1 MPHIDT
7 KKKGVW
13 KNPKSIY
20 DLRFRIKDLK
30 SLFINL
36 KSTMKYIPV
45 IGLEV
50 HVELKTKSKM
60 FCACS
65 ADYFGKE
72 PNTHT
77 CPVCLGLP
85 GALPVPNK
93 KAIEWCVLIGMALN
107 CKILP
112 KSKFDRKNYFYPD
125 LPKGYQISQYDQPF
139 CEKGSLELSSGK
151 RIGITRVH
159 MEEDTAKLTHAVVD
173 GKKVS
178 LVDFNRGGVPLV
190 EIVTEPDFDSAE
202 DVVDYLKKLQQIV
215 RYLGVSNADMEK
227 GDMRLEPNISL
238 RKVGD
243 TSSQSS
249 SLPSETASLRA
260 DAKQSQ
266 AENYIP
272 LTDGNSKHS
281 GIASEKAPRND
292 VGYVSGRDFELPNY
306 KVEVKNINS
315 FRFVAKSIE
324 YEIKRQSEILDRGE
338 TPKQETRGFNEA
350 GNNTVSQ
357 RSKEEAQDYRYFP
370 DPDIPPI
377 VWDSEELEIL
387 KKVLPELPDT
397 KVARYIKDYEIS
409 PQVANTLAADQTVA
423 ELFDGAAKLAI
434 EESIPVKDIANYI
447 ANQKPDPLKV
457 SPDEIVDAVKEKKSG
472 KIEDE
477 AQLSKIAEEVIKEN
491 EVSVKAYKSGKENA
505 IQALIGGM
513 MRKTQGK
520 ADAGKSMQVLKKLLS

>member
-1 MPHIDT
+1 
-7 KKKGVW
+7 
-13 KNPKSIY
+13 
-20 DLRFRIKDLK
+20 
-30 SLFINL
+30 
-36 KSTMKYIPV
+36 MKYRPV

-60 FCACS
+60 FCSCS

-107 CKILP
+107 CTIP
-112 KSKFDRKNYFYPD
+112 KQSKFDRKNYFYPD

-139 CEKGSLELSSGK
+139 CEKGWIELSSGK
-151 RIGITRVH
+151 KIGITRVH
-159 MEEDTAKLTHAVVD
+159 MEEDTAKLAHAEVD

-178 LVDFNRGGVPLV
+178 LVDFNRSGVPLV
-190 EIVTEPDFDSAE
+190 EIVTEPDFDNAE

-215 RYLGVSNADMEK
+215 RYLNVSNADMEK

-238 RKVGD
+238 RKEG
-243 TSSQSS
+243 
-249 SLPSETASLRA
+249 
-260 DAKQSQ
+260 
-266 AENYIP
+266 
-272 LTDGNSKHS
+272 
-281 GIASEKAPRND
+281 EK
-292 VGYVSGRDFELPNY
+292 GLPNY

-315 FRFVAKSIE
+315 FRFVAKAIE
-324 YEIKRQSEILDRGE
+324 YEIKRQTEILDSGK
-338 TPKQETRGFNEA
+338 TPAQETRGFNEDK
-350 GNNTVSQ
+350 NITVSQ

-377 VWDSEELEIL
+377 FWDDAELEIL
-387 KKVLPELPDT
+387 RKAVPELPWE
-397 KVARYIKDYEIS
+397 KVERYIKDYEIS
-409 PQVANTLAADQTVA
+409 KQIAQNLTADQLVA
-423 ELFDGAAKLAI
+423 ELFDGAAKLAV
-434 EESIPVKDIANYI
+434 EESVSVKDVANFI

-457 SPDEIVDAVKEKKSG
+457 SPDEIVEKVKEKKSG

-477 AQLSKIAEEVIKEN
+477 TELAKLAEEVIKEN
-491 EVSVKAYKSGKENA
+491 EASVTAFKSGKENA
-505 IQALIGGM
+505 LQVLIGGM

-520 ADAGKSMQVLKKLLS
+520 ADAGKSMQILKKLLS